1 VWQLPQPLARKTAFP
16 FAALP
21 AAGAV
26 AGAVVAPEAVCV
38 TLGVAAVVVAAL
50 VPADAETVTV
60 RVTLWLPEV
69 EWPIAQPTTP
79 AGTSN
84 AKNRSQIKTSPTVT
98 ARFRSLF
105 GATAEPYRGAT
116 STCRR
121 RCAAS
126 DGRIVQRASEP
137 KRSFRRILRV
147 IGVAGRKVREMQ
159 KLSRGRFLKKA
170 GAAAG
175 VAAVAGAPGLA
186 KAATERDAE
195 VVDAPG
201 AIGKQPVV
209 AFIRDADRAEVT
221 VLHGT
226 RETTYR
232 DRGLVKRLLKAA
244 RANGLGG
251 AA

>member
-1 VWQLPQPLARKTAFP
+1 
-16 FAALP
+16 
-21 AAGAV
+21 
-26 AGAVVAPEAVCV
+26 
-38 TLGVAAVVVAAL
+38 
-50 VPADAETVTV
+50 
-60 RVTLWLPEV
+60 
-69 EWPIAQPTTP
+69 
-79 AGTSN
+79 
-84 AKNRSQIKTSPTVT
+84 
-98 ARFRSLF
+98 
-105 GATAEPYRGAT
+105 
-116 STCRR
+116 
-121 RCAAS
+121 
-126 DGRIVQRASEP
+126 
-137 KRSFRRILRV
+137 
-147 IGVAGRKVREMQ
+147 MQ